1 MKSDQEMK
9 IEKHLICKGRKVN
22 RIPPCCIKQA
32 FHLNQAYSFFLSYIS
47 IAMYF
52 AIISIMYSD
61 HFNNV

>member
-9 IEKHLICKGRKVN
+9 IEKHLIFKGRKVN
-22 RIPPCCIKQA
+22 RIPPCCIKQI
-32 FHLNQAYSFFLSYIS
+32 FHLNQAYSFFISYIS

-61 HFNNV
+61 SFQ